1 MTLHAAHAHVVVRTA
16 ADAVI
21 LIRRV
26 RQGRVYYLVPGTE
39 VLDGETPGAAAVR
52 AATNALGIDVKVEE
66 MLYAQ
71 AFAGVDHFF
80 FMATARSELLTDEA
94 ASGRDHDDW
103 ELERELGGSYEIVQL
118 QRKVLLAYDVR
129 PWALAKRV
137 AGVT

>member
-1 MTLHAAHAHVVVRTA
+1 VTVLAAHAHVVVRTA

-39 VLDGETPGAAAVR
+39 VLEGETPGAAAARVAR
-52 AATNALGIDVKVEE
+52 NELGIEVSVDE

-80 FMATARSELLTDEA
+80 FMATALSELLSDGV
-94 ASGRDHDDW
+94 ASGRDNDDW

-118 QRKVLLAYDVR
+118 PRTLILAYDVR
-129 PWALAKRV
+129 PWALARRV
-137 AGVT
+137 AGAR

>member
-1 MTLHAAHAHVVVRTA
+1 MTLLAAHAHIVVRTA

-21 LIRRV
+21 LLRRV

-39 VLDGETPGAAAVR
+39 VLDGETPGAAAARVAR
-52 AATNALGIDVKVEE
+52 DELCIEVNVDA

-80 FMATARSELLTDEA
+80 FMATAQSELLSGRS
-94 ASGRDHDDW
+94 ASGHDHDDW

-118 QRKVLLAYDVR
+118 PRKTILAYDVR
-129 PWALAKRV
+129 PRALARRV
-137 AGVT
+137 AGIT